1 MPQLTQL
8 TQAETL
14 LAGLLAA
21 VLVLLV
27 WLLVRSY
34 TGAGRLRTQLGDEL
48 AQLMEQQLNVQ
59 HRDLLRDLHEGL
71 ARQTD
76 RIGEHARADRELL
89 QRGLTG
95 ASLQLSRGMKVLVQ
109 SVDGRLDTLSGQVN
123 QRLDEGFRKTNET
136 FASVMARLATIDE
149 AQKKI
154 DGLTTN
160 VVSLQE
166 LLGDKRAR
174 GAFGE
179 VQLEALVQNML
190 PPDAYAFQAVLPN
203 NTRVDCLLTLPAPTG
218 KVAVDAK
225 FPLENYHRMF
235 DSAAAEL
242 DRRAAQQAFRADVK
256 RHVDAIAS
264 KYILPGTTSDGA
276 VMFLPAEAVFAE
288 LHAWHPEVVAYAQA
302 RRVWIVSPTTLMAVL
317 NTARAV
323 LKDVETRKQIH
334 VIQDALGKLAKDFRR
349 FDERMAALARHIEQ
363 ANRDVQEVQTSSRK
377 ITAHFHKI
385 ESVQLDEEEDDEPGA
400 EAGPQAVTS
409 ADGAARNARA
419 EEGDARGGA
428 RDGARLAGPGDAPI

>member
-1 MPQLTQL
+1 MIF
-8 TQAETL
+8 AAL
-14 LAGLLAA
+14 LGAAVLLAA
-21 VLVLLV
+21 
-27 WLLVRSY
+27 WLLLRSFAHER
-34 TGAGRLRTQLGDEL
+34 GLQQRLAEVLSEQLDDRL
-48 AQLMEQQLNVQ
+48 AAQ
-59 HRDLLRDLHEGL
+59 HREILRDLHEGL

-76 RIGEHARADRELL
+76 RIGEHARADRDLL
-89 QRGLTG
+89 QRGLSA
-95 ASLQLSRGMKVLVQ
+95 ASLQLSRGMQALTQ

-179 VQLEALVQNML
+179 VQLEALVHNAL
-190 PPDAYAFQAVLPN
+190 PPDAYAFQQMLPN
-203 NTRVDCLLTLPAPTG
+203 GTRVDCLLTLPAPTG

-235 DSAAAEL
+235 DADAAEL
-242 DRRAAQQAFRADVK
+242 DRRSAQQAFRADVK
-256 RHVDAIAS
+256 RHVDAIAG

-276 VMFLPAEAVFAE
+276 VLFLPAEAVFAE
-288 LHAWHPEVVAYAQA
+288 IHAYHPEVVAYAQHK
-302 RRVWIVSPTTLMAVL
+302 RVWIVSPTTLMAVL

-334 VIQDALGKLAKDFRR
+334 VIQDALARLAKDFQR

-363 ANRDVQEVQTSSRK
+363 ASRDVQDVHTSSRK
-377 ITAHFHKI
+377 ISAHFHKI
-385 ESVQLDEEEDDEPGA
+385 ESAQLDELDVPDVEERPR
-400 EAGPQAVTS
+400 T
-409 ADGAARNARA
+409 
-419 EEGDARGGA
+419 
-428 RDGARLAGPGDAPI
+428 